1 MITYHPWYH
10 QFLPSIANKCLAET
24 AELGAGYSRIDIRWK
39 DLIPDGQNVDEAAW
53 AWYEAYL
60 RAAHDWYGLRP
71 LIVLSNAPD
80 VVLRYSLD
88 SRLAAWN
95 RYVNEVALRV
105 GRLCNIYQV
114 FNEPNNPVYRIFPPK
129 TTAAAIVTASK
140 VIRQHNAEA
149 QIVINILAGLWRWQT
164 NLREILQESGS
175 AIDIVGFDY
184 YPGTWTV
191 SSGSDSSNWNRL
203 VDVIA
208 KSGEPGTST
217 LHNGQVAIIETG
229 YATNLQRW
237 RGQQE
242 QVKYFRSLESAIKH
256 LDTLVGRDRVALVG
270 IHELT
275 DSDSS
280 TFLDPEAH
288 FGLLTSGTLDR
299 KAAFDV
305 VRQIFDAV

>member
-10 QFLPSIANKCLAET
+10 QFRPSIANKCLAET

-53 AWYEAYL
+53 AWYEGYL

-71 LIVLSNAPD
+71 LIVLSNAPE
-80 VVLRYSLD
+80 VVLRYSVD

-95 RYVNEVALRV
+95 RYVDEVALRV
-105 GRLCNIYQV
+105 GRLCNIYQL
-114 FNEPNNPVYRIFPPK
+114 FNEPNNPVYRIFPTK
-129 TTAAAIVTASK
+129 TTPAAILTASE
-140 VIRQHNAEA
+140 VIRRHNAEA
-149 QIVINILAGLWRWQT
+149 QIVINILAGLWGWQS
-164 NLREILQESGS
+164 NLEEILQESGS

-191 SSGSDSSNWNRL
+191 SSGSDTSNWNRL
-203 VDVIA
+203 VDLIA
-208 KSGEPGTST
+208 KSGETGAST
-217 LHNGQVAIIETG
+217 LQNGRVAIIETG

-237 RGQQE
+237 RGEQE
-242 QVKYFRSLESAIKH
+242 QVKYFKSLESAIKH

-275 DSDSS
+275 DNDTN

-305 VRQIFDAV
+305 VRQIFGSV